1 MGETLWRTEHELE
14 ESFLRTRERA
24 DDLESGVLRL
34 LEWYV
39 AHLAPGDGKQEA
51 LAQIAQ
57 QVTTQDHAPRVTV
70 DEDEIDALLRQE
82 PGPVPEPVPERGAVV
97 RDITTLDD
105 LSHHFTQFEG
115 PGGVAIEDVRLL
127 PSRSTVWVVGDTHG
141 DAHTTRRVIERVK
154 PRVQAGAY
162 CVLLGDYVNNGLR
175 SLENLAAILR
185 FRAEYPDNVV
195 VLGGNHEVR
204 ETYATAAREYFETHW
219 DNATSQPYLD
229 KQPPAHYG
237 NLRLE
242 MITSYGIDDGERLYR
257 RFAEWGSRLP
267 YAALVSG
274 EDVNAWTML
283 SHSLGLATALRT
295 PSLSILDLVG
305 VKAPDQRLIETCGFE
320 AWKRLKTIDVDT
332 QHAAMLNNRCLS
344 DAGLGYFRRL
354 GVARA
359 CVGHIHY
366 RSGLEQSFGGVPVHT
381 LCSST
386 KESVDAGHY
395 MYQELV
401 VERLEPG
408 GAGFEEGLAREEA
421 VPCVAEITD
430 GGVTLHPLSLSESES
445 ESDRGVV
452 AGTSPTTV
460 GQDTL
465 PGQDILPQTPFEE
478 DLT

>member
-1 MGETLWRTEHELE
+1 MAQMDETLWRTEYELE

-24 DDLESGVLRL
+24 GDLVSGILRL

-39 AHLAPGDGKQEA
+39 AHLAPGDGKQDA
-51 LAQIAQ
+51 LARIAQ
-57 QVTTQDHAPRVTV
+57 QVTTRDHAPFVTL
-70 DEDEIDALLRQE
+70 DEIDALLRQE
-82 PGPVPEPVPERGAVV
+82 PGPVPEPVPERGALV
-97 RDITTLDD
+97 RDLTTLDD
-105 LSHHFTQFEG
+105 LSHHFKQFEG
-115 PGGVAIEDVRLL
+115 PGCVAIEDVRLL

-141 DAHTTRRVIERVK
+141 DAHTTRCVIEQVK

-175 SLENLAAILR
+175 SLENLAVILR

-219 DNATSQPYLD
+219 NNATSQPYSD

-242 MITSYGIDDGERLYR
+242 MITSYGVDGGERLYR

-267 YAALVSG
+267 YAAFVSG
-274 EDVNAWTML
+274 EDANAWTML
-283 SHSLGLATALRT
+283 SHSLGLATALQT
-295 PSLSILDLVG
+295 SSLSILDLVG
-305 VKAPDQRLIETCGFE
+305 VKAPDQGLIDTYGFE
-320 AWKRLKTIDVDT
+320 AWKRLKTIDADT

-344 DAGLGYFRRL
+344 DSVLGYFRRL
-354 GVARA
+354 GIAQA
-359 CVGHIHY
+359 CVGHMHY

-386 KESVDAGHY
+386 KESVDAGHH

-401 VERLEPG
+401 VERFEPG
-408 GAGFEEGLAREEA
+408 RAGFEEGLPREEA
-421 VPCVAEITD
+421 VPCVAEIAE
-430 GGVTLHPLSLSESES
+430 GGVTLHPLSSSESE
-445 ESDRGVV
+445 
-452 AGTSPTTV
+452 
-460 GQDTL
+460 
-465 PGQDILPQTPFEE
+465 
-478 DLT
+478 